1 MKKLYQGI
9 VLPLF
14 IVLLSVSSQPAQSQV
29 NDTAS
34 YPYWIEMMQNPEV
47 NFFQTV
53 RAFETYWQGR
63 DITKGSGYKPF
74 KRWEYWTRQ
83 RISPSGFLPASN
95 TTMDAYN
102 LFLSKKSAGNR
113 DLDGDWTSL
122 GPNTVPSGYNGYRG
136 LGRISTI
143 AFHPT
148 DENIIYLGAPAGGLW
163 LTVDHGDTW
172 QVLTDYLP
180 TLGISSIIVDEVNP
194 EIIYIG
200 TGDRDAG
207 DAPGLGVWRSL
218 DAGITW
224 EQWNNGMGNPTVGR
238 MIQHPSNAD
247 IILAATSSGLFKTI
261 DAGQSWSKSI
271 NGNFKDVIFKPGNP
285 DVVYAVSGA
294 NFYRSVNNG
303 DSFVAINNGLPGGAR
318 GVIGVTDADTEIVY
332 FLITNGDSFKGLYRS
347 TDGANS
353 FTERSTT
360 PNIMSWDCN
369 GGDGGQAWYD
379 LDIAVDP
386 DNADIIYGGGV
397 NCFKS
402 VDGGTTWAIRSH
414 WYGGCGVES
423 VHADLHV
430 LEYNPINN
438 RLFAGNDGGIYWSD
452 NQGIDWTEISNGLV
466 ISQAYKIGQSLTN
479 RDNVINGYQ
488 DNGSSTMTAD
498 GWISVGG
505 GDGMECAYDPTDGTY
520 AYSTIYYGSI
530 DRIHNYNN
538 QGGIAGNGVNGITES
553 GGWVTPFVIDQ
564 NNGNVMFVGY
574 KNVWRSK
581 NIKAGSTSSVTWTK
595 ISNISSND
603 MNVLAQS
610 RANSDI
616 LYASSGN
623 KLFVTS
629 NANGLVVGWTTL
641 TGNLPTSNTITALE
655 TSPVDE
661 NVVYLAQQTKI
672 YKSNDKGLTWTS
684 LNGSLNNIQISSIA
698 YYKNSNEGLYL
709 GTEVGVF
716 YKDSSLEDWILF
728 SNGLPASVRV
738 TEVEIFY
745 DAEDVQ
751 NDVIRAGTYGRGL
764 WSSPPYFGT
773 LDANFAGSVTTITSG
788 CSVDFTDLTV
798 GTPTSWEWTFD
809 GATTNNSTEQ
819 NPQGIQYLAE
829 GVYNV
834 SLTVSNPLWSDTELR
849 EGYIVVVAAAAPV
862 VAFST
867 SETVGCVGQTVN
879 FTDNSENCPSSW
891 LWSFEP
897 ASVSFLNSTSATSQH
912 PSVQFNEAGNYTV
925 TLTATNETGS
935 NTVVKENYFNSGG
948 YGIPYINSFEAES
961 INATGWSVENPD
973 GSGTWGISPIGD
985 GSVWMNFFNYTNL
998 GSRDYLVSPALNLSD
1013 FDEAFLSV
1021 KYAYVQRANQKDS
1034 LVVSVSADCGVN
1046 WQRVYANGPDGN
1058 GIFETAAP
1066 SMEFFI
1072 PATEEDW
1079 CGLGDGADCLMIDM
1093 SSFAGQPNVKIRFE
1107 SYNNFGNNLYIKEMS
1122 VSNITSTPSNNE
1134 AEGITVYPNPA
1145 HNAFKLTVK
1154 DALVGSVFVLS
1165 DTQGRIV
1172 LNQKITKNITEVN
1185 VKGIAPG
1192 IYMLILNGQNEPVEQ
1207 KIVIQ

>member
-271 NGNFKDVIFKPGNP
+271 NGNFKDVIFKTGNP

-452 NQGIDWTEISNGLV
+452 NQGIDWTEMSNGLV

-574 KNVWRSK
+574 KNVWQR
-581 NIKAGSTSSVTWTK
+581 I
-595 ISNISSND
+595 
-603 MNVLAQS
+603 
-610 RANSDI
+610 
-616 LYASSGN
+616 
-623 KLFVTS
+623 
-629 NANGLVVGWTTL
+629 
-641 TGNLPTSNTITALE
+641 ITPSLHLDPE
-655 TSPVDE
+655 VR
-661 NVVYLAQQTKI
+661 QTKI
-672 YKSNDKGLTWTS
+672 VKFPQ
-684 LNGSLNNIQISSIA
+684 GSL
-698 YYKNSNEGLYL
+698 
-709 GTEVGVF
+709 
-716 YKDSSLEDWILF
+716 
-728 SNGLPASVRV
+728 
-738 TEVEIFY
+738 
-745 DAEDVQ
+745 
-751 NDVIRAGTYGRGL
+751 
-764 WSSPPYFGT
+764 
-773 LDANFAGSVTTITSG
+773 
-788 CSVDFTDLTV
+788 
-798 GTPTSWEWTFD
+798 
-809 GATTNNSTEQ
+809 
-819 NPQGIQYLAE
+819 
-829 GVYNV
+829 
-834 SLTVSNPLWSDTELR
+834 
-849 EGYIVVVAAAAPV
+849 
-862 VAFST
+862 
-867 SETVGCVGQTVN
+867 
-879 FTDNSENCPSSW
+879 
-891 LWSFEP
+891 
-897 ASVSFLNSTSATSQH
+897 
-912 PSVQFNEAGNYTV
+912 PSVEAR
-925 TLTATNETGS
+925 
-935 NTVVKENYFNSGG
+935 
-948 YGIPYINSFEAES
+948 IH
-961 INATGWSVENPD
+961 
-973 GSGTWGISPIGD
+973 SP
-985 GSVWMNFFNYTNL
+985 
-998 GSRDYLVSPALNLSD
+998 
-1013 FDEAFLSV
+1013 
-1021 KYAYVQRANQKDS
+1021 
-1034 LVVSVSADCGVN
+1034 
-1046 WQRVYANGPDGN
+1046 
-1058 GIFETAAP
+1058 
-1066 SMEFFI
+1066 
-1072 PATEEDW
+1072 
-1079 CGLGDGADCLMIDM
+1079 
-1093 SSFAGQPNVKIRFE
+1093 
-1107 SYNNFGNNLYIKEMS
+1107 SY
-1122 VSNITSTPSNNE
+1122 
-1134 AEGITVYPNPA
+1134 
-1145 HNAFKLTVK
+1145 
-1154 DALVGSVFVLS
+1154 
-1165 DTQGRIV
+1165 Q
-1172 LNQKITKNITEVN
+1172 
-1185 VKGIAPG
+1185 
-1192 IYMLILNGQNEPVEQ
+1192 
-1207 KIVIQ
+1207 